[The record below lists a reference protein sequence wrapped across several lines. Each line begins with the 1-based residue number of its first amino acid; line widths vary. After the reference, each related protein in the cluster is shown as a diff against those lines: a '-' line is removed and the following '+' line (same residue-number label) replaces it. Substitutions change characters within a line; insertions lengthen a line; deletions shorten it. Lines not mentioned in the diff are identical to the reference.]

1 MLVRGRETREG
12 LMLDDTANPIELD
25 TEKGFISSLGA
36 FHCPEYAD
44 RFVVQLNAKD
54 NPLPVVRWQSRR
66 GNEFLCFYL

>member
-36 FHCPEYAD
+36 FRCPEYA
-44 RFVVQLNAKD
+44 RPIRRTAICKRSPRSCGSMAK
-54 NPLPVVRWQSRR
+54 PKRQ
-66 GNEFLCFYL
+66 